1 MCFSP
6 AESCDS
12 LGGMSIPDSASTA
25 LRPQSSAPHRPVLN
39 LHQARDFMRQLFG
52 GDMHATRVLSLA
64 NSVAGVLDTAVLSI
78 HAIGQAYAKLAKI
91 TAKAG
96 VKQVDRLLSNKGIDL
111 AICMTLWIQFVV
123 AERDEIVLAMDWTDF
138 DDDNH
143 TTLCIYLITNHGRA
157 TPLYWKTVLKSKL
170 KGHRTA
176 IEHEVVTALDASL
189 AEGVRVHLLAD
200 RGFGDQKLYELLREL
215 AWDYTIR
222 FRGNIEVQS
231 RDGQVCTAAQWVP
244 RSGRP
249 LKLPEARVTQDR
261 YLVPAVV
268 VVHARR
274 MKDSWCLATSKA
286 DWTAS
291 EVVKAYG
298 RRFTIEETFRD
309 TKDIHFGKGLRATH
323 IKDANRRDRLLLLVA
338 IAHALLTLLGAASEA
353 TGLDRTLKVNT
364 SKKRTHSLFRQGCY
378 WYDCIPYM
386 RAEWLADLMRE
397 FDRIVRQ
404 HAVFREIFGVI

>member
-1 MCFSP
+1 MSTPNSP
-6 AESCDS
+6 A
-12 LGGMSIPDSASTA
+12 AA
-25 LRPQSSAPHRPVLN
+25 LRPRSSDPHRPVLS
-39 LHQARDFMRQLFG
+39 LRQTRDYLRELFG
-52 GDMHATRVLSLA
+52 ADVHATRVLSLSNA
-64 NSVAGVLDTAVLSI
+64 VAGVLDAAVLSI

-96 VKQVDRLLSNKGIDL
+96 VKQVDRLLSNSGIDL
-111 AICMTLWIQFVV
+111 AVCLTLWIQFVV

-138 DDDNH
+138 DDDDH
-143 TTLCIYLITNHGRA
+143 TTLCVYLITNHGRA
-157 TPLYWKTVLKSKL
+157 TPLYWKTVRKSKL
-170 KGHRTA
+170 KGQRTA

-189 AEGVRVHLLAD
+189 AQGVRVHLLAD
-200 RGFGDQKLYELLREL
+200 RGFGDQKLYDLLREL

-222 FRGNIEVQS
+222 FRGNIEVES
-231 RDGQVCTAAQWVP
+231 REGEVRTAAEWVP

-249 LKLPEARVTQDR
+249 LMLREARVTQDR
-261 YLVPAVV
+261 YPVPAVV

-274 MKDSWCLATSKA
+274 MKDSWCIATSKA

-323 IKDANRRDRLLLLVA
+323 IKDADRRDRLLLLVA

-353 TGLDRTLKVNT
+353 AGLDRTLKVNT

-378 WYDCIPYM
+378 WYDSIPYM
-386 RAEWLADLMRE
+386 RDDWLADLMRE
-397 FDRIVRQ
+397 FDRITRQ

>member
-1 MCFSP
+1 
-6 AESCDS
+6 
-12 LGGMSIPDSASTA
+12 MSTSDRATTA
-25 LRPQSSAPHRPVLN
+25 LLPKSAQPHRPVLT
-39 LHQARDFMRQLFG
+39 LHQTRDYLRGLFAH
-52 GDMHATRVLSLA
+52 DMHGARVLSLS
-64 NSVAGVLDTAVLSI
+64 NGVAGVLDTAVLSV
-78 HAIGQAYAKLAKI
+78 HAIGQAYGKLAKI
-91 TAKAG
+91 TPKAA
-96 VKQVDRLLSNKGIDL
+96 VKQVDRLLSNKGIDVALCL
-111 AICMTLWIQFVV
+111 APWMQYVV

-138 DDDNH
+138 DDDDH
-143 TTLCIYLITNHGRA
+143 TTLCVYLITNHGRA

-200 RGFGDQKLYELLREL
+200 RGFGDQKLYELLKEL

-231 RDGQVCTAAQWVP
+231 RDGQVRTAAEWVP

-323 IKDANRRDRLLLLVA
+323 IKDAGRRDRLLLLVA
-338 IAHALLTLLGAASEA
+338 IATALLTLLGAASEA
-353 TGLDRTLKVNT
+353 AGLDRLLKVNT

-386 RAEWLADLMRE
+386 RDDWLADLMRE

>member
-1 MCFSP
+1 
-6 AESCDS
+6 
-12 LGGMSIPDSASTA
+12 MSTSDRAAAT
-25 LRPQSSAPHRPVLN
+25 LRPHSSSPYRPVLN
-39 LHQARDFMRQLFG
+39 LQQTRDFLREMFG
-52 GDMHATRVLSLA
+52 GDMHAARVLSLA
-64 NSVAGVLDTAVLSI
+64 NAAAGVLDAAVLSI
-78 HAIGQAYAKLAKI
+78 HAIGQAYAKLAQI

-111 AICMTLWIQFVV
+111 ALCLTLWIQFVV

-138 DDDNH
+138 DDDDH
-143 TTLCIYLITNHGRA
+143 TTLCVYLITNHGRA
-157 TPLYWKTVLKSKL
+157 TPLYWKTVRKSKL

-189 AEGVRVHLLAD
+189 APGIRVHLLAD

-215 AWDYTIR
+215 TWDYTIR

-231 RDGQVCTAAQWVP
+231 RDGQVRTAAQWVP

-249 LKLPEARVTQDR
+249 LKLPEASVTQDR

-286 DWTAS
+286 GWKAS

-323 IKDANRRDRLLLLVA
+323 IKDSDRRDRLLLLVA
-338 IAHALLTLLGAASEA
+338 IAHALLRAGA
-353 TGLDRTLKVNT
+353 
-364 SKKRTHSLFRQGCY
+364 
-378 WYDCIPYM
+378 
-386 RAEWLADLMRE
+386 
-397 FDRIVRQ
+397 RIVP
-404 HAVFREIFGVI
+404 ALC